1 MSMDDNL
8 HKKNGMHRAKL
19 FNSTYHLISHL
30 VSRAIAF
37 RLLQFL
43 YRVGLVAKAKY
54 LFMHQEYG

>member
-1 MSMDDNL
+1 
-8 HKKNGMHRAKL
+8 MHRAKL

-43 YRVGLVAKAKY
+43 YRVGLVAKVKY